1 MLCCVTDD
9 FITSTLSTLLRGAEE
24 AHCSEENNA
33 TVKITSTFS
42 SEALVAIHT
51 ARTKTDEVDPLN
63 KLLAE
68 KIHLKTDWATVFFS
82 AIFWSLTEF
91 FLKSPKTIK
100 SIRSEYLKR

>member
-51 ARTKTDEVDPLN
+51 TRTKTDEVDPLN

-68 KIHLKTDWATVFFS
+68 KIHLKTDWATVFFRPFS
-82 AIFWSLTEF
+82 GH
-91 FLKSPKTIK
+91 
-100 SIRSEYLKR
+100 